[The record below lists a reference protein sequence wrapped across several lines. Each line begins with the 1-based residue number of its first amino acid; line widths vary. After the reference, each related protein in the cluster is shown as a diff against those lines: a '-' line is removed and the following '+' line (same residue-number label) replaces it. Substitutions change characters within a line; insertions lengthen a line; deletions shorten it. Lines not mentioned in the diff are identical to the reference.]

1 MNKTFIFSL
10 IASTLIAFI
19 YSSCGDKEILNT
31 DYTLKYSSVKDY
43 KLAYN
48 DAASCA
54 TFSTGNDY
62 TTCCYIKLK
71 FENLMNEEKYTHT
84 GCYELNITSLLDDAS
99 LDVETIIDNLETAFN
114 SANKNSLESKDID
127 IDCGSKYIH
136 LASLALLILLL

>member
-1 MNKTFIFSL
+1 MNKTFIFAL

-71 FENLMNEEKYTHT
+71 FKNLMNEEKYTHT
-84 GCYELNITSLLDDAS
+84 GCYELNLTTLLDDANP
-99 LDVETIIDNLETAFN
+99 DVDDLIDNLEGAFDT
-114 SANKNSLESKDID
+114 ANKNSLESKNIE

>member
-1 MNKTFIFSL
+1 MNKTFIFAL
-10 IASTLIAFI
+10 IASTLVTFI
-19 YSSCGDKEILNT
+19 FSACGKKEILDS
-31 DYTLKYSSVKDY
+31 DYKLIYSSVKDY

-54 TFSTGNDY
+54 TFSTGNDN

-99 LDVETIIDNLETAFN
+99 LDVEAIIENLETAFN
-114 SANKNSLESKDID
+114 TANKNSLESKDID

>member
-1 MNKTFIFSL
+1 MNKTFIFAL

-54 TFSTGNDY
+54 TFSTGNDN

-84 GCYELNITSLLDDAS
+84 GCYELNITSLLDDANP
-99 LDVETIIDNLETAFN
+99 DVDDLIDNLEGAFDT
-114 SANKNSLESKDID
+114 ANKNSLESKNIE
-127 IDCGSKYIH
+127 IDCSSKYIH
-136 LASLALLILLL
+136 LASLALLSLLL